1 MTDVAD
7 SVFQGRAAPD
17 NDAEDT
23 SCCCCFLEDL
33 AATAARD
40 RAVRD
45 CLRLSEIDSILFRWN
60 GFFTAAAL
68 LIWLSMACGVSIG
81 R

>member
-1 MTDVAD
+1 MADVAD
-7 SVFQGRAAPD
+7 SAFQGRTAPD

-33 AATAARD
+33 EAAARD

-45 CLRLSEIDSILFRWN
+45 CLRLCEIDSILFRLN
-60 GFFTAAAL
+60 
-68 LIWLSMACGVSIG
+68 
-81 R
+81 